1 MKDLEEIE
9 WELMCQ
15 EVKKKQRR
23 EKKKKSK
30 ELKEIE
36 ITT

>member
-15 EVKKKQRR
+15 EVKKTNK
-23 EKKKKSK
+23 EKKKNKK
-30 ELKEIE
+30 QRINR
-36 ITT
+36 I

>member
-15 EVKKKQRR
+15 EVKKK
-23 EKKKKSK
+23 KKKRKK
-30 ELKEIE
+30 NKKQRINR
-36 ITT
+36 I

>member
-15 EVKKKQRR
+15 EVKKKNK
-23 EKKKKSK
+23 EKKKNKK
-30 ELKEIE
+30 QRINR
-36 ITT
+36 I

>member
-15 EVKKKQRR
+15 EVKKN
-23 EKKKKSK
+23 KKKKK
-30 ELKEIE
+30 NKKQRINR
-36 ITT
+36 I

>member
-15 EVKKKQRR
+15 EVKKNK
-23 EKKKKSK
+23 EKKKNKK
-30 ELKEIE
+30 QRINR
-36 ITT
+36 I